1 MYAMPELLA
10 REHQSYLLAEAEQ
23 HRRARVLARMRRA
36 ERRADR
42 RKAVARAQVAAAN
55 DAARH
60 AALVAH
66 RAHA

>member
-10 REHQSYLLAEAEQ
+10 REHQNYLLADAA
-23 HRRARVLARMRRA
+23 HDRRARVLARMRRA

-55 DAARH
+55 DAAQH
-60 AALVAH
+60 AALVAQ